1 MRISVVGTGYVGLVV
16 GVCMADLGFEVCC
29 VDLDADKI
37 ARLREGQVPIYEP
50 GLQPIM
56 ARSQREDRLTFTT
69 DAASAIVD
77 SEVVFI
83 AVGTPGLPD
92 GSADISGV
100 LAVAGVIA
108 EHMVRRTVVV
118 IKSTV
123 PVGTADKV
131 RDHIA
136 KTARHPFDVVSNPEF
151 LKEGAAVDDFTRPDR
166 IVVGCREPWAAEK
179 MRSLYAGFVRS
190 GRPILIMDNR
200 SAEITKYASNAMLA
214 TKISFMN
221 ELSRVC
227 ESVGADI
234 EMVRRGVG
242 SDTRIGPRF
251 LFAGIG
257 YGGSCFPK
265 DVRALVDFAR
275 SAGVEL
281 QIASA
286 VEAVNFEQKQVLA
299 AKIVKRFGEDLTG
312 RRFGVW
318 GLAFKPQTDDMREAP
333 SIVLIDELL
342 QRGARVTA
350 YDPEAASTARA
361 VLGDRI
367 TYAHDAIDAIDGADA
382 LLLVTEWNEFRNP
395 EPRQLAQLLREK
407 VVFDG
412 RNIYDPQAMRDGGL
426 EYHGIGRL

>member
-1 MRISVVGTGYVGLVV
+1 MRICVVGTGYVGLVV
-16 GVCMADLGFEVCC
+16 GVCMADLGFEVEC
-29 VDLDADKI
+29 VDLDEAKI
-37 ARLREGQVPIYEP
+37 ARLRAGEVPIYEP
-50 GLQPIM
+50 GLQPIL
-56 ARSQREDRLTFTT
+56 ARCMREGRLTFST
-69 DAASAIVD
+69 DTASAVATCD
-77 SEVVFI
+77 VAYI
-83 AVGTPGLPD
+83 AVGTPGLAD

-100 LAVAGVIA
+100 LAVAGAIG
-108 EHMVRRTVVV
+108 EHMARRTVVV

-131 RDHIA
+131 RARI
-136 KTARHPFDVVSNPEF
+136 TQSARHPFDVVSNPEF

-166 IVVGCREPWAAEK
+166 IVVGCREPWAAARME
-179 MRSLYAGFVRS
+179 SLYAGFVRS

-200 SAEITKYASNAMLA
+200 SAEITKYAANAMLA

-221 ELSRVC
+221 ELSKLC
-227 ESVGADI
+227 ESVDADI

-275 SAGVEL
+275 ASGVEL
-281 QIASA
+281 QIATS
-286 VEAVNFEQKQVLA
+286 VERVNNAQKGVLA
-299 AKIVKRFGEDLTG
+299 AKVVRRFGADLTG

-318 GLAFKPQTDDMREAP
+318 GLSFKPQTDDMREAP
-333 SIVLIDELL
+333 SVVIIEELL
-342 QRGARVTA
+342 ERGAQVTA
-350 YDPEAASTARA
+350 YDPESVETARA

-367 TYAHDAIDAIDGADA
+367 VYARDATDAIDGADA
-382 LLLVTEWNEFRNP
+382 MLLVTEWNEFRNP
-395 EPRQLAQLLREK
+395 DLPALARLLREK

-412 RNIYDPQAMRDGGL
+412 RNIYDPQAMRDAGL